1 MKQRS
6 VGLDL
11 TEGSVVK
18 KMIQYALP
26 VMLSTALQQVYSLV
40 DMMIVGQVLGSV
52 GLASVSLG
60 SQISHIMLMLSIG
73 FTNATAVLISQAYGS
88 KNKKALKELMG
99 TAFTV
104 VAIFA
109 AVAIAVGL
117 IFGKGLL
124 GLINTPEAAFRG
136 ASQYLFYSCLGFVFM
151 FGYNVI
157 AAVYRG
163 MGDSTRP
170 LIFITIS
177 SITNLVLDLLFV
189 AVFHWGPAG
198 ASIATSLSQAVSFFV
213 SLSYLYKKRE
223 ELGFDFKLRSFR
235 ILKSSL
241 IPILKLGIPG
251 SITMAAIQFSFMV
264 VSANINKFGV
274 DPAAAFA
281 VGQRVDGLPGI
292 VGNAVG
298 SAVGVMVGQNFGAGK
313 FDRIEKATRVAL
325 VISGTVSAIFA
336 AIFLIFPR
344 EVFSIFT
351 KDETTLALARTV
363 MTGLVIAHP
372 FNVMMNS
379 YRGVVQ
385 GVGNAGLEMAMGIF
399 DGVFLRITLA
409 YLFGTVLGL
418 GFFGFV
424 IGYAGAAVGTGV
436 PSMIYYLSRR
446 WKKRKVMVKA
456 STEETTEAE

>member
-1 MKQRS
+1 MRQRS

-11 TEGSVVK
+11 TEGNLTK

-88 KNKKALKELMG
+88 RNKKAMKELMG

-104 VAIFA
+104 VALMA
-109 AVAIAVGL
+109 AVATAVGL
-117 IFGKGLL
+117 IFGKSLL
-124 GLINTPEAAFRG
+124 GVINTPAEAFKG

-163 MGDSTRP
+163 IGDSTRP
-170 LIFITIS
+170 
-177 SITNLVLDLLFV
+177 LLFV

-198 ASIATSLSQAVSFFV
+198 ASIATSLSQAVSFVV

-223 ELGFDFKLRSFR
+223 DLGFDFKLRSFR
-235 ILKSSL
+235 ILKDSL

-264 VSANINKFGV
+264 VSANINKYGV

-298 SAVGVMVGQNFGAGK
+298 SAMGVVVGQNFGAGK
-313 FDRIEKATRVAL
+313 FDRIEKGSRVAL

-344 EVFSIFT
+344 QVFSIFT
-351 KDETTLALARTV
+351 KDEATLALARTV

-372 FNVMMNS
+372 FNVMMNA

-399 DGVFLRITLA
+399 DGVVLRIALA
-409 YLFGTVLGL
+409 YFFGTVLGL

-446 WKKRKVMVKA
+446 WKKRKVLVKA
-456 STEETTEAE
+456 SDEAEAEEAE